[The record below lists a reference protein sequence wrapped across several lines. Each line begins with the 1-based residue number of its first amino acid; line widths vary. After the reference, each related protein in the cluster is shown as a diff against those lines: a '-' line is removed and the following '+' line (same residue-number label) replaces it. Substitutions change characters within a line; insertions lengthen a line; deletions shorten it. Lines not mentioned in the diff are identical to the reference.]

1 MVKQADKNG
10 RPWAAEKPAKLD
22 IRTVARV
29 ANVSIA
35 TVARTINRLS
45 TVNPKMAKRVWDAIE
60 KLEYFPNTQS
70 RAFVSGRSSLL
81 VLIVSVISNSFFPEL
96 ILLFFF
102 FKQKTAYEI
111 LISSTN

>member
-35 TVARTINRLS
+35 TVSRTINASPAVSEKL
-45 TVNPKMAKRVWDAIE
+45 AQRVWQAIHE
-60 KLEYFPNTQS
+60 
-70 RAFVSGRSSLL
+70 RS
-81 VLIVSVISNSFFPEL
+81 
-96 ILLFFF
+96 
-102 FKQKTAYEI
+102 TAKAVAE
-111 LISSTN
+111 